1 MAALYSSVGHGGAS
15 GYLALM
21 ALLAVPTQQA
31 ATTALVL
38 NVVVAGIAAWFF
50 ARAGHLR
57 VSLLWPL
64 IAVSVPCAFLG
75 GMLDL
80 PDLLVKRSLAAVLA
94 YAAIMLPAKRGP
106 DPGGGLRPVRWPPL
120 IATGAGVGIVS
131 GITGIGGGIF
141 LSPLLV
147 LARWAT
153 VRQAAAVASIFIV
166 ANSVAGLAGRA
177 AKSSLAIGPYWPLLG
192 AAVLG
197 GIVGS
202 RFGAKVAPL
211 YVLRILLAAV
221 MLAAIVKL
229 ILP

>member
-1 MAALYSSVGHGGAS
+1 MGALLAI
-15 GYLALM
+15 LALM

-31 ATTALVL
+31 ATTALLL

-50 ARAGHLR
+50 TRAGHLR
-57 VSLLWPL
+57 PRLLWPL
-64 IAVSVPCAFLG
+64 VAVSVPCAFLG

-80 PDLLVKRSLAAVLA
+80 PDQLVKRILAVVLA
-94 YAAIMLPAKRGP
+94 YAALMLLAKRGT

-153 VRQAAAVASIFIV
+153 IRQAAAVASIFIV

-177 AKSSLAIGPYWPLLG
+177 AKSSLALGPYWPLLG
-192 AAVLG
+192 AAALG
-197 GIVGS
+197 GILGS
-202 RFGAKVAPL
+202 RFGSVVAPL
-211 YVLRILLAAV
+211 YLLRILLAAV

-229 ILP
+229 LLP